1 MSIRDAGDLPAI
13 RVHDDSNPMSS
24 FPAPLSPTRTI
35 DGCGVWHATS
45 TRRAHQPALKSTLS
59 SPLHSQASC
68 WGVRR
73 TTQRDWHP
81 EEGEW
86 AQCQGRSHSLAR
98 RWQESSAHPLHSY
111 PWVIVSWEHSMT
123 GLIIKSPQTDHPLFS
138 SKFSLPVTSDA
149 CTWRENNQLTS
160 KQNQTER
167 DKGMSFLAES
177 NQTAIKKSS
186 G

>member
-1 MSIRDAGDLPAI
+1 MHAKLSIRTKKSLHFYMSIRDAGNLPAI
-13 RVHDDSNPMSS
+13 RVHDVSNPMNS

-73 TTQRDWHP
+73 TTRRDWHP

-86 AQCQGRSHSLAR
+86 AQCQARSHSLAR
-98 RWQESSAHPLHSY
+98 RRQESSAHPLHSY

-123 GLIIKSPQTDHPLFS
+123 GLIINSPQTDHPLFS
-138 SKFSLPVTSDA
+138 SKFSLPVTS
-149 CTWRENNQLTS
+149 
-160 KQNQTER
+160 ER
-167 DKGMSFLAES
+167 LYVAGK
-177 NQTAIKKSS
+177 
-186 G
+186 

>member
-1 MSIRDAGDLPAI
+1 MHGEVSAFVHEHQGCRRSAS
-13 RVHDDSNPMSS
+13 HDDSNPMSS
-24 FPAPLSPTRTI
+24 FPAPLWPTGTI

-45 TRRAHQPALKSTLS
+45 TRRAHQPALKSALS

-73 TTQRDWHP
+73 RTRRDWHP

-86 AQCQGRSHSLAR
+86 AQCQARSHSLAR

-123 GLIIKSPQTDHPLFS
+123 GLIITSPQTDHPLFS
-138 SKFSLPVTSDA
+138 SKFSLAVTS
-149 CTWRENNQLTS
+149 
-160 KQNQTER
+160 ER
-167 DKGMSFLAES
+167 LYVAGK
-177 NQTAIKKSS
+177 
-186 G
+186 